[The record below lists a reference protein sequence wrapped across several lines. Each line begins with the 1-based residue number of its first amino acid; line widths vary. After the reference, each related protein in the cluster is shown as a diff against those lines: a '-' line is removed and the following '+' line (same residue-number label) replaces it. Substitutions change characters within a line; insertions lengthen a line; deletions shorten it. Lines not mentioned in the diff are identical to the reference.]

1 MNDIAGLD
9 WKKIGSFIGEN
20 IKTVK
25 DRPYT
30 IEEINKLLDA
40 AQDKRLKIAILLETL
55 GKKGDADQV
64 RSQLANLPL

>member
-1 MNDIAGLD
+1 MIAGLN

-30 IEEINKLLDA
+30 REEINKLLDA
-40 AQDKRLKIAILLETL
+40 AQDKRLKIAN
-55 GKKGDADQV
+55 
-64 RSQLANLPL
+64 S